1 MSDMHWGQHLSRAVA
16 ALVRLLPVG
25 REHAFRAY
33 DGVAKAVLGR
43 AIATTNFGM
52 KIDCDLNDYIP
63 NRIFHFGHWEPDVG
77 SQIRRILKD
86 GDVFVDVGANVGY
99 DSLLASGI
107 VGRVGSVIAIEASPR
122 NFEILSN
129 NVRLNGLDNVR
140 LVNMAVSDREGTID
154 LFGGPAHNK
163 GRSTLLPSRGLSVE
177 ARVRS
182 APLDKILSGDE
193 LARVRLIKMD
203 IEGAELPV
211 LENILSQIHKYP
223 STLDLIIEVSPTED
237 RNRWGIL
244 FDRLKAL
251 GYHAYTIENVYTN
264 RYYLNWRRPAP
275 LRMITDLPDM
285 QQDVLFTRDSLDL

>member
-1 MSDMHWGQHLSRAVA
+1 MSDMHWGQHVSR
-16 ALVRLLPVG
+16 LVQLLPIGKGHV
-25 REHAFRAY
+25 FSAY
-33 DGVAKAVLGR
+33 NGVAKAVLGR

-77 SQIRRILKD
+77 SQIRRILKN

-99 DSLLASGI
+99 DSLLASAI
-107 VGRVGSVIAIEASPR
+107 VGRAGSVISIEASPR
-122 NFEILSN
+122 IFEILSN

-154 LFGGPAHNK
+154 LFGGPAHNR

-177 ARVRS
+177 ARVQS
-182 APLDKILSGDE
+182 APLDKILTGDE

-211 LENILSQIHKYP
+211 LENILSEIHRYP

-251 GYHAYTIENVYTN
+251 GYHAYTIENGYTN
-264 RYYLNWRRPAP
+264 RYYLNWRRPAA
-275 LRMITDLPDM
+275 LQMITDLPDK